1 MFSLLTTC
9 YLELF
14 IFVLILIA
22 MKNKILLVCLM
33 LSAGITR
40 ISFSQNLN
48 PEKPNSG
55 DHHYI
60 EYTFQLTEGLNHPDD
75 AEKADQIMQSLK
87 GLVASSKTDYES
99 HYIKVQV
106 YDARI
111 TFESLV
117 YVLEL
122 SGFKAS
128 ALISTK
134 NEEN

>member
-1 MFSLLTTC
+1 M
-9 YLELF
+9 LELF
-14 IFVLILIA
+14 IFVLILIV
-22 MKNKILLVCLM
+22 MKNQFLLICLI
-33 LSAGITR
+33 LSAAISR
-40 ISFSQNLN
+40 LSFSQNLN
-48 PEKPNSG
+48 PEKPISR

-60 EYTFQLTEGLNHPDD
+60 EYTFQLTEGLNHPED
-75 AEKADQIMQSLK
+75 AEKADQIMLSLK

-106 YDARI
+106 YDART

>member
-1 MFSLLTTC
+1 MELSVFLPILMAMKIKLL
-9 YLELF
+9 LAF
-14 IFVLILIA
+14 LILSVTVP
-22 MKNKILLVCLM
+22 LL
-33 LSAGITR
+33 
-40 ISFSQNLN
+40 SFSQNQS
-48 PEKPNSG
+48 PEKPISG

-87 GLVASSKTDYES
+87 DLVVSSKTDYGS